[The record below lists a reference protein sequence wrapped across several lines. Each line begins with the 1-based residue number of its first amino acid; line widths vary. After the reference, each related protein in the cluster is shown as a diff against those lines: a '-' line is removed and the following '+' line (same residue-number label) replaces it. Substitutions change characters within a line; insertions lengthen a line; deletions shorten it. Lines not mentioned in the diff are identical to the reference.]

1 MNINEYIERHSTV
14 SIDKKAG
21 LVTVAMEVPP
31 IKKIT
36 YKHQECEASKRVR
49 VKTKDVQEYLINSGM
64 EILSTRTNDSID
76 NNVKLT
82 AQWEYNITPT
92 AKKKS
97 KKNKRRGNTEETVS
111 EITEDNLKEKIESI
125 S

>member
-1 MNINEYIERHSTV
+1 MNINEYIEKHSTV
-14 SIDKKAG
+14 DVDKKAG
-21 LVTVAMEVPP
+21 LVTVTMEVPP
-31 IKKIT
+31 RKVVL
-36 YKHQECEASKRVR
+36 YKHQECEASQR
-49 VKTKDVQEYLINSGM
+49 VKVRTGDVQGYLVNSGM